1 MNDVN
6 KKLVLANPPVTDR
19 RAGNTRVKRGSNRV
33 RASLESR
40 LPLKCPCQQ
49 PDGKESK

>member
-6 KKLVLANPPVTDR
+6 KELVLANPPVTDR
-19 RAGNTRVKRGSNRV
+19 RAGDTRVKRGSNSL

-40 LPLKCPCQQ
+40 LPPKCPRQQ
-49 PDGKESK
+49 PEGKESK